1 MSRASRAASL
11 WWYDLQQ
18 NLGGSFTARARG
30 LLATKFALLSPGGEK
45 FGQLRLRGSSVAEFE
60 SGDHA
65 ATFKR
70 SARSYR
76 MVADGEEVLAA
87 TPKGSSIDELEISCG
102 SGQTYE
108 AKVSF
113 LRNLAVASYPGG
125 ERVVR
130 LSGGLT
136 SRSYEVLFA
145 AEDACALPVAL
156 FLLWHVT
163 ANRRRAYRMG
173 SPTRGGAM

>member
-1 MSRASRAASL
+1 M

-30 LLATKFALLSPGGEK
+30 LPAAKFALRGPKGENL
-45 FGQLRLRGSSVAEFE
+45 GQLRLRGPSLAEFE

-65 ATFKR
+65 ATLKR
-70 SARSYR
+70 SGRSYR
-76 MVADGEEVLAA
+76 IIADGEEVLSA
-87 TPKGSSIDELEISCG
+87 TPKGRSIEELEISCG
-102 SGQTYE
+102 GRTYE
-108 AKVSF
+108 AKASF
-113 LRNLAVASYPGG
+113 FRNLAVASYPGG

-145 AEDACALPVAL
+145 AEDACALPVTV
-156 FLLWHVT
+156 FLLWHV
-163 ANRRRAYRMG
+163 ASNRRRAYRME
-173 SPTRGGAM
+173 SLTRGEAM